1 MKRLMFFLVVA
12 FALMAQPAGTH
23 SVTLTWQ
30 DGRNPTGTTY
40 NAYRAPGAC
49 GSATA
54 VFTGV
59 GLGLTGLTYVDST
72 VSIGTYC
79 YQVKATNGSTES
91 AASNQAV
98 AIVGLF
104 APFGLTVVVK

>member
-1 MKRLMFFLVVA
+1 MKFLTLLLVA

-49 GSATA
+49 GSATS
-54 VFTGV
+54 VFAGV

>member
-1 MKRLMFFLVVA
+1 MKFLTLLLVA